1 MDYTN
6 WDNERAALK
15 NEIYKELR
23 EQRDREGK
31 SMDSGQITINPQL
44 VTVGESFEYGPFFFL
59 GPFRTAP
66 NMAFAQIRAEADKP
80 FWGAL
85 DVSRWETAS
94 GAIEGFYVGFLA
106 LQAPPEALFTHTVSW
121 IAQGQ
126 ASVYHQST
134 GRDAWMDKYSS
145 EYNST
150 LNIDQ

>member
-6 WDNERAALK
+6 WNNERAALK

-31 SMDSGQITINPQL
+31 VTDSGRIAINPQL
-44 VTVGESFEYGPFFFL
+44 ATVGETYEYGPFFFL
-59 GPFRTAP
+59 GPFKTAP

-85 DVSRWETAS
+85 DVSRWETS
-94 GAIEGFYVGFLA
+94 EGVVEGFYLGFWA
-106 LQAPPEALFTHTVSW
+106 LQTPPEALFTHTVSW

-134 GRDAWMDKYSS
+134 GRSAWMDSYSS
-145 EYNST
+145 DDNPT
-150 LNIDQ
+150 LNINQ